1 MVPENAIGSRRA
13 LPLTLVVV
21 ASLIGLLAVFAVWAK
36 RQVLETNSWVETST
50 ELLAEAEIRDAL
62 AGFLVDE
69 LYANIDVQSE
79 IAGLLPPEAALLA
92 GPVAG
97 GLRQAA
103 DEVATRALEQQL
115 VQGLWEDA
123 NREAHE
129 SFLLIVDGG
138 GENVST
144 EDGVVTLD
152 LSAILGQVAEQTGLP
167 ASLVSKLPPEAA
179 NLEILRSDELSAAQK
194 GVDLLRTL
202 VWVLTALTLLLYGIA
217 IAISGSRR
225 RETLRAVGYGFIV
238 VGAIVLIV
246 RDLAGDAVV
255 SALTSSAADEPA
267 VAATWSISTSLL
279 SEAGGAAV
287 LYGIAIVF
295 SAWLA
300 GPTGIATS
308 VRGGLAPHLRRPAFA
323 YGGLAV
329 LIVALFWWNPTPA
342 TERLWP
348 SLILIVLL
356 ILGTEMLRRRTEAE
370 FPDRVSTFSAAGMA
384 QTMAA
389 QTRESIARR
398 TRARAEQQEGEAAAA
413 RLDALERIGRLRE
426 SGVLSEQEAEAE
438 KARLLGTTT
447 SDPKE

>member
-1 MVPENAIGSRRA
+1 MVPEKTIGSRRA
-13 LPLTLVVV
+13 LPLILVVV
-21 ASLIGLLAVFAVWAK
+21 ASLIGLLASLPSGPSARCRDQQLGRDQHRAARRGRV
-36 RQVLETNSWVETST
+36 R
-50 ELLAEAEIRDAL
+50 EAG

-79 IAGLLPPEAALLA
+79 IAGLLPPDAALLA

-255 SALTSSAADEPA
+255 SALTNSAADEPA
-267 VAATWSISTSLL
+267 AAATWSISTSLL

-348 SLILIVLL
+348 SLILIALL
-356 ILGTEMLRRRTEAE
+356 ILGTEMLRRGTEAE

-398 TRARAEQQEGEAAAA
+398 THARAEQQEGEAAAA

-426 SGVLSEQEAEAE
+426 SGILSEREAEAE